1 MLTIFN
7 ETFRSLE
14 SLANNSTTSCR
25 KYDITP
31 LFTCAMTEL
40 SMLLNSNIGD
50 KKIWQLIN
58 WLKNALTSGESRPRD
73 KGEDR
78 TQKNKVK

>member
-1 MLTIFN
+1 
-7 ETFRSLE
+7 
-14 SLANNSTTSCR
+14 
-25 KYDITP
+25 
-31 LFTCAMTEL
+31 
-40 SMLLNSNIGD
+40 MLLNSNIGD

-58 WLKNALTSGESRPRD
+58 WLKNASTSGESRPRD